1 MVRKEMEL
9 LMTEPQPK
17 TEIPEIPQADKPFY
31 LAVLSMIALL
41 VGIIF
46 AIYAGAQRP
55 DVYKD
60 LWLQVSA
67 VFSPF
72 VMMSWAFYFK
82 AKS

>member
-1 MVRKEMEL
+1 MSDKGV
-9 LMTEPQPK
+9 
-17 TEIPEIPQADKPFY
+17 PEVPEKDKPFY
-31 LAVLSMIALL
+31 LAILSMLALL
-41 VGIIF
+41 VGIIV
-46 AIYAGAQRP
+46 AIYEGAHNP

-82 AKS
+82 EKS